1 MRRLASIGGVAI
13 VFGIQAAQNCPAL
26 QCLAGT
32 SVDRSRIRTILALAL
47 PIIGGMV
54 SQNVLNLVDTAMV
67 GYLGDEAL
75 AAVGIASFG
84 NFMAM
89 AFITGMGA
97 GVQSMAARRKGE
109 GNTDSMAVPL
119 NGGLVLAAG
128 LALPWSGLLVMFTPD
143 LFWLLNSDPEV
154 ISLGVPYLQ
163 ARLFGMTAIGLNYAF
178 RGYWN
183 GVNLSRLYLSTLVVM
198 HIANIGLNW
207 VLIFGNLGAPAMGAT
222 GAGIASAV
230 STYVGTATYVFLGL
244 RHASKAGF
252 LRELPGKKQFR
263 TLLRLAI
270 PAGAQQLFLA
280 AGFTVFFR
288 IVGAVGTQ
296 ELAAANVVLNVML
309 VGLLPGIGLGLAANS
324 LVSQSLG
331 RGDKA
336 DAKRWGWD
344 VVRVALVVMV
354 VLALP
359 MVLAPD
365 LVLSAFLHDP
375 DTLAIARPALRLTG
389 LTLALDAVGM
399 VLLNALQGAGATRM
413 AAGVAVAC
421 QWGVGLPMAFVLGP
435 MLGLDLV
442 WIWASQGIYRAG
454 QAMIYAVV
462 WKRGKWAEI
471 AV

>member
-1 MRRLASIGGVAI
+1 
-13 VFGIQAAQNCPAL
+13 
-26 QCLAGT
+26 
-32 SVDRSRIRTILALAL
+32 VDRSRLRTILALAL

-97 GVQSMAARRKGE
+97 GVQAMAARRKGE
-109 GNTDSMAVPL
+109 GRTGEMAVPL

-128 LALPWSGLLVMFTPD
+128 LALPWSGLLVLLTPD
-143 LFWLLNSDPEV
+143 LFWLLNSDPAV
-154 ISLGVPYLQ
+154 IDLGVPYLQ
-163 ARLFGMTAIGLNYAF
+163 ARLLGMTAIGMNYAF

-198 HIANIGLNW
+198 HLANIGLNW

-230 STYVGTATYVFLGL
+230 STYIGTATYVFLGL
-244 RHASKAGF
+244 RHARKAGF
-252 LRELPGKKQFR
+252 LRGLPGAEQFR

-324 LVSQSLG
+324 LVSQALG
-331 RGDKA
+331 RGDKS
-336 DAKRWGWD
+336 DAMRWGWD
-344 VVRVALVVMV
+344 VVKVAMGVMVALG
-354 VLALP
+354 LP
-359 MVLAPD
+359 MIVVPDVILAG
-365 LVLSAFLHDP
+365 FLHDP
-375 DTLAIARPALRLTG
+375 DTLAIARPALQLTG
-389 LTLALDAVGM
+389 VSLALDAIGM
-399 VLLNALQGAGATRM
+399 VLLNALQGAGATR
-413 AAGVAVAC
+413 AAATVAVVF
-421 QWGVGLPMAFVLGP
+421 QWGVGLPLAFVLGP

-454 QAMIYAVV
+454 QAVVYAII
-462 WKRGKWAEI
+462 WRRGRWAEI